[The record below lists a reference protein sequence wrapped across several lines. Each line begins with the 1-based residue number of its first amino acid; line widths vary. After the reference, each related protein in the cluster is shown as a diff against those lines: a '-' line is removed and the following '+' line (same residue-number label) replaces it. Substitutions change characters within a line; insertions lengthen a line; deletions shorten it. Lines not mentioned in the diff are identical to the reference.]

1 MLSNCLVK
9 RNNYGKLSLYS
20 QILAYQS
27 STSKMIYHQGM
38 SLSKHALLHDLICFV
53 MAHKSWDSSR
63 ICHCLL
69 FHEHGMHKL
78 KIWYENMQA
87 HALGLFQLVE
97 KQNKWIMKIYRVEL
111 KAIKDWRGYVV
122 YSQL

>member
-1 MLSNCLVK
+1 
-9 RNNYGKLSLYS
+9 
-20 QILAYQS
+20 
-27 STSKMIYHQGM
+27 
-38 SLSKHALLHDLICFV
+38 
-53 MAHKSWDSSR
+53 
-63 ICHCLL
+63 
-69 FHEHGMHKL
+69 
-78 KIWYENMQA
+78 MQA